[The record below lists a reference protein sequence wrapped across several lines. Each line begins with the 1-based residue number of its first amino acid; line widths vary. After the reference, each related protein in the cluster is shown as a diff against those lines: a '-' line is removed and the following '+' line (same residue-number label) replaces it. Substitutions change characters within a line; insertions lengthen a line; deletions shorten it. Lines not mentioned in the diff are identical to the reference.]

1 MKEPDDIAILVE
13 QHAKEI
19 WALKQELSKA
29 SQELTV
35 LRGTKDVVLRLSNEL
50 VRMKKRLQELEGN
63 RPLNT
68 MDEVAYR
75 ELQSENRKL
84 KKRAQEAEGETSIV
98 KGIGSNSPEM
108 KALKERVKEL
118 DNSLAI
124 ALEINE
130 SHQRY
135 NGKLQT
141 RVTELEEDNKKLAY
155 QVEDKIGTLR
165 EKGLM

>member
-1 MKEPDDIAILVE
+1 MKEADDIAILVE

-35 LRGTKDVVLRLSNEL
+35 LHGTKGVVVSLSNQL
-50 VRMKKRLQELEGN
+50 TRMRKRAEAAEKN
-63 RPLNT
+63 RPLDT

-75 ELQSENRKL
+75 ELQRENEKL

-98 KGIGSNSPEM
+98 KGIGTNSPEM

-141 RVTELEEDNKKLAY
+141 RLTEVEEDNKKLSK
-155 QVEDKIGTLR
+155 QIEDKIGKLR
-165 EKGLM
+165 EEGLM

>member
-1 MKEPDDIAILVE
+1 MKDNFRSSAVQPNPLDENIGSQDLTLLVE

-29 SQELTV
+29 SQDLTV
-35 LRGTKDVVLRLSNEL
+35 LHGARGVVTTLSNEL
-50 VRMKKRLQELEGN
+50 VRM
-63 RPLNT
+63 
-68 MDEVAYR
+68 
-75 ELQSENRKL
+75 

-98 KGIGSNSPEM
+98 KAVGVNSPEM
-108 KALKERVKEL
+108 KELRARVKEL

-130 SHQRY
+130 KHQRY
-135 NGKLQT
+135 NGQLQT
-141 RVTELEEDNKKLAY
+141 RLTEVEEDNKKLSK
-155 QVEDKIGTLR
+155 QIEDKVNKLR

>member
-1 MKEPDDIAILVE
+1 MKEAEDITILVE

-29 SQELTV
+29 SQELTI
-35 LRGTKDVVLRLSNEL
+35 LHGTKGVVVSLSNEL
-50 VRMKKRLQELEGN
+50 TRMRKRVEEAKKN
-63 RPLNT
+63 RSLNT

-75 ELQSENRKL
+75 ELQAENEKL

-98 KGIGSNSPEM
+98 KGIGINSPET

-130 SHQRY
+130 KHQRY

-141 RVTELEEDNKKLAY
+141 RLTEVEEDNKKLSH